1 MPTASYD
8 PSARRLTFL
17 EAARRFKEGGDT
29 PRTYLERCLETI
41 ASREPVVQAWV
52 TMNVDGARAAADE
65 AGARYKAGR
74 PLSPLDGCPIGI
86 KDLIATR
93 DMPTEMG
100 TLAMKGRMTHEDSAP
115 VQALRRGGAV
125 ILGKLVTTE
134 MGMSHPGAT
143 TNPWD
148 PARTPGGSSSGSA
161 AAVAADM
168 VPIALGTQVGGSII
182 RPASYCGNFAL
193 KPTQGALNRGER
205 QGYSQSTVGPHANS
219 IEDMW
224 ACAWQMGYDA
234 GGDPGSP
241 GLYGD
246 ATPAA
251 SRKPRRLI
259 AIESEGW
266 AAADAAT
273 HEGFQKICAALKQAG
288 VEIITR
294 KTAPKVEAYEQSIS
308 AATAGTMVTCGW
320 EARWS
325 WRNFS
330 ERYPGQMSASLGE
343 RLTRAEGYTP
353 ETYRTAI
360 LRREDMRRRHAE
372 LMIDADAV
380 IALASPGIAPHSGPP
395 GGNEV
400 RTTGNS
406 ACNTFTSAIGMPA
419 ITMPLMA
426 VGGLP
431 VGVQVCG
438 AWHGD
443 HALTGIASW
452 VLANVKPVVV

>member
-1 MPTASYD
+1 MSTPTYD
-8 PSARRLTFL
+8 PAARRLTFSDYS
-17 EAARRFKEGGDT
+17 RRFADGADT
-29 PRTYLERCLETI
+29 PRKYLERCLETI

-52 TMNVDGARAAADE
+52 CMNAEGSRAAADE

-74 PLSPLDGCPIGI
+74 PLSAVDGMPIGV
-86 KDLIATR
+86 KDLIATK

-100 TLAMKGRMTHEDSAP
+100 TPAMKGRVTHEDSAP

-134 MGMSHPGAT
+134 MGMSHPGPT

-168 VPIALGTQVGGSII
+168 VPVALGTQVGGSII
-182 RPASYCGNFAL
+182 RPASYCGNLAL

-219 IEDMW
+219 IEDLW
-224 ACAWQMGYDA
+224 ACAWQIGSDA

-241 GLYGD
+241 SLYGD
-246 ATPAA
+246 ASPAA
-251 SRKPRRLI
+251 ARKPRRLI
-259 AIESEGW
+259 AVETEGW
-266 AAADAAT
+266 AAADGAT
-273 HEGFQKICAALKQAG
+273 HQAFEKICAALRQSG
-288 VEIITR
+288 VDVVTP
-294 KTAPKVEAYEQSIS
+294 KSSAKVEAYERSIAS
-308 AATAGTMVTCGW
+308 AVAGTAVVCGW
-320 EARWS
+320 EARWV
-325 WRNFS
+325 WRNFT

-353 ETYRTAI
+353 ETYRAAV
-360 LRREDMRRRHAE
+360 LQREDMRRRHAE
-372 LMIDADAV
+372 LMLDADAV
-380 IALASPGIAPHSGPP
+380 IALASPGAAPHSGPP

-406 ACNTFTSAIGMPA
+406 ACNVFTSQVGMPS

-431 VGVQVCG
+431 VGVQLCG

-443 HALTGIASW
+443 HALTGLVAW
-452 VLANVKPVVV
+452 TLANIKPVAV

>member
-1 MPTASYD
+1 MDLSRLETL
-8 PSARRLTFL
+8 SAAD
-17 EAARRFKEGGDT
+17 AAQAIREGWISSEQLVQAC
-29 PRTYLERCLETI
+29 LERIREV
-41 ASREPVVQAWV
+41 EPVVQAWHYL
-52 TMNVDGARAAADE
+52 DEAHALAQARARDADRRE
-65 AGARYKAGR
+65 GR
-74 PLSPLDGCPIGI
+74 PTGALHGVPVGL
-86 KDLIATR
+86 KDIIDTL
-93 DMPTEMG
+93 DMPTEDG
-100 TLAMKGRMTHEDSAP
+100 CVLHAGRTPDRDATVVAM
-115 VQALRRGGAV
+115 LRAAGAV
-125 ILGKLVTTE
+125 ILGKTVTTE
-134 MGMSHPGAT
+134 LATYAPGKT
-143 TNPWD
+143 RNPHD
-148 PARTPGGSSSGSA
+148 PGRTPGGSSSGSA

-182 RPASYCGNFAL
+182 RPASYCGNVAL

-224 ACAWQMGYDA
+224 ACAWIMGYDA

-288 VEIITR
+288 VEIVTR
-294 KTAPKVEAYEQSIS
+294 KTSAKVEAYEQSIS

-325 WRNFS
+325 WRNFA

-353 ETYRTAI
+353 ETYRTAVM
-360 LRREDMRRRHAE
+360 RREDMRRRHAE

-380 IALASPGIAPHSGPP
+380 IALASPGVAPHSGPP

-426 VGGLP
+426 IGGLP

-438 AWHGD
+438 PWHGD

-452 VLANVKPVVV
+452 LMANVKPVVV

>member
-1 MPTASYD
+1 MSTPAYD
-8 PSARRLTFL
+8 PAARRLTFSDRVR
-17 EAARRFKEGGDT
+17 AFADGSDT
-29 PRTYLERCLETI
+29 PRKYLERCLETI
-41 ASREPVVQAWV
+41 AAREPVVQAWV
-52 TMNVDGARAAADE
+52 CTNVDGARAAADE

-74 PLSPLDGCPIGI
+74 PLSGVDGCPIGV
-86 KDLIATR
+86 KDLIATK

-100 TLAMKGRMTHEDSAP
+100 TPAMKGRVTNEDSSS

-134 MGMSHPGAT
+134 MGMSHPGPT

-168 VPIALGTQVGGSII
+168 VPVALGTQVGGSII
-182 RPASYCGNFAL
+182 RPSAYCGNISL

-224 ACAWQMGYDA
+224 ASAWQIGVDA

-246 ATPAA
+246 PTPAA
-251 SRKPRRLI
+251 PRKPRRLI
-259 AIESEGW
+259 AVETEGW
-266 AAADAAT
+266 AVADAAT
-273 HEGFQKICAALKQAG
+273 HQAFEKICAGLKQAG

-294 KTAPKVEAYEQSIS
+294 KSSAKIEAYEQSIS
-308 AATAGTMVTCGW
+308 AAGAGTAVTCGW

-325 WRNFS
+325 WRNFA

-343 RLTRAEGYTP
+343 RLNRAEGYTL
-353 ETYRTAI
+353 ETYRTAVM
-360 LRREDMRRRHAE
+360 RREDMRQRHAE
-372 LMIDADAV
+372 LMVDADAV
-380 IALASPGIAPHSGPP
+380 IALACPGIAPLSGPP

-400 RTTGNS
+400 RTTGNA
-406 ACNTFTSAIGMPA
+406 ACNYFTSAIGMPA
-419 ITMPLMA
+419 ITLPLMA
-426 VGGLP
+426 VAGMP
-431 VGVQVCG
+431 VGVQLCG
-438 AWHGD
+438 AVHGD
-443 HALTGIASW
+443 HALTGLAAW